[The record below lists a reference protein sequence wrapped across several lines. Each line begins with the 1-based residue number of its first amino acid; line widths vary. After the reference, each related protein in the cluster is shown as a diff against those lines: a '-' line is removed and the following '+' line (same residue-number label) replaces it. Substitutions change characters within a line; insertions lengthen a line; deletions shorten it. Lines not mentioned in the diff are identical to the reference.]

1 MHEGDT
7 ADTILSA
14 TAATM
19 AYAATADAAF
29 AHMGDGRSRLAT
41 DVATDVAA
49 AAVGA
54 AIAPVAAADA
64 AVARRG
70 VGAATSSTAAGA
82 QPITATNGTGTSF
95 NDCVGPT
102 GSVARCPIGC
112 GSVCTIGGT
121 ANSRTGSG
129 THPRSV
135 GPTGIVATRGIVCNF
150 S

>member
-41 DVATDVAA
+41 DVAA

-54 AIAPVAAADA
+54 AIGPVAAADA

-82 QPITATNGTGTSF
+82 QPTTAINGTGTSL

-121 ANSRTGSG
+121 AKSRTGSG
-129 THPRSV
+129 TRPRSA
-135 GPTGIVATRGIVCNF
+135 GPTVCNF
-150 S
+150 IS

>member
-7 ADTILSA
+7 AETTLYS

-19 AYAATADAAF
+19 AAAATADAVF
-29 AHMGDGRSRLAT
+29 GRMGVGTATLAT
-41 DVATDVAA
+41 DVAADVAA

-54 AIAPVAAADA
+54 AIGPVAAADA

-70 VGAATSSTAAGA
+70 VGAAISSTAAGA
-82 QPITATNGTGTSF
+82 QPTTANNGTGTSF

-121 ANSRTGSG
+121 AKSSKGRG
-129 THPRSV
+129 TRPRSP
-135 GPTGIVATRGIVCNF
+135 GPTVCNF